1 MDYSLGQAAA
11 ELRAELR
18 GLLDEHVPVGYLS
31 PFSRDPEAAKV
42 STRVIEELSRRGL
55 LTLAWPMRY
64 GGREADTWQ
73 QTVLREEMWAYYEPR
88 GNHYLGLNWVGPAIM
103 EFGTE
108 DQRAEHLPGIA
119 NGTYTWC
126 QGFSEPEA
134 GTDLASL
141 RTYAVRDDHGDWSV
155 NGQKVWTSYAPMA
168 NWCMCAV
175 RTDREAP
182 ARDGISLFMLPMD
195 SPGLEVREID
205 SMLGHMHLN
214 ELFLEEVPAT
224 DAMIL
229 GGVNKGWHVIRYA
242 LVLERVGI
250 ARYARSDRLLVQL
263 RHHLGRRYE
272 DLPEGLRSRLAR
284 ATVHNRIARL
294 LSYKAI
300 GSQAA
305 GRVDDVEA
313 AAARVAT
320 IAAEQEVAD
329 LLMEAAGGEALNG
342 NSAASP
348 PLGGALEDF
357 WRYTSAS
364 TVASGS
370 IDVQRMHIARA
381 ALGNAGEAR
390 VAEEKS
396 RA

>member
-1 MDYSLGQAAA
+1 MDYALGDKAEELRD
-11 ELRAELR
+11 ELRA
-18 GLLDEHVPVGYLS
+18 LLDEHVPEGYLS
-31 PFSRDPEAAKV
+31 PFTRDPEAAKV
-42 STRVIEELSRRGL
+42 SARVIEELSRREL
-55 LTLAWPMRY
+55 LTLAWPKQY
-64 GGREADTWQ
+64 GGREAETWE

-103 EFGTE
+103 KFGTE
-108 DQRAEHLPGIA
+108 EQRELHLPRIA
-119 NGTYTWC
+119 TGEYTWC

-141 RTYAVRDDHGDWSV
+141 RTYAARDDHGDWSIH
-155 NGQKVWTSYAPMA
+155 GQKVWTSYAPMA

-175 RTDREAP
+175 RTDRSAP
-182 ARDGISLFMLPMD
+182 TRDGISLIMVPMD

-214 ELFLEEVPAT
+214 ELFFEGVPAT

-229 GGVNKGWHVIRYA
+229 GGVNRGWHVIRYA

-250 ARYARSDRLLVQL
+250 ARYASSDRLLVQL
-263 RHHLGRRYE
+263 REHLGERYDE
-272 DLPEGLRSRLAR
+272 LPEGLRVRLAR
-284 ATVHNRIARL
+284 AVVHNRIARL

-305 GRVDDVEA
+305 GTVDDVEA
-313 AAARVAT
+313 AAARIAT

-342 NSAASP
+342 EGMESA
-348 PLGGALEDF
+348 PLGGAIEDF
-357 WRYTSAS
+357 WRYTNAS

-381 ALGNAGEAR
+381 ALGSGSSDR
-390 VAEEKS
+390 SREEE
-396 RA
+396 R